1 MRSGIARRI
10 APLTAMTVAGS
21 ALVMAGLTI
30 AGPTRAHA
38 DSSYTASGQA
48 DGFFLVI
55 KNAAI
60 PLVSAVEG
68 GGPTAQA
75 TLDSLDQSNAFAAFP
90 YPGDEETGVP
100 GLAGSIL
107 GLPVPGYPA
116 YVSTA
121 YGQPAVTKDLTG
133 INLQASSSHTES
145 RATATAGG
153 AGVTKAESKVTS
165 ALAGDGSVSTTASAD
180 VKGFDFG
187 GVLTVSAMHSTATA
201 SRDATGKLTTDS
213 HLSFGQ
219 ISVPGLAL
227 AVPSTLNLCPISQL
241 PIAGIPP
248 IPCPSSV
255 TSIALPPGIAGTTL
269 TAPDIGFEDGT
280 FTLSLPQLGN
290 QKLALP
296 ADTALSAFKA
306 AGIDVTYQKPQV
318 LKNGVIAGALIIHQS
333 LPGSP
338 VPVPNN
344 PVLGTPGPTDITY
357 TFGQSSATVDLT
369 AFDTGIG
376 GGGSGGIPTTGVPTT
391 GTPGG
396 TTTPVDTGSLP
407 GDGGTGAVGG
417 SLPGDLGTGTATPGG
432 DVPPAVAGQPVGGT
446 QLTASREARTL
457 DSSNIYLVLVGAA
470 LLALGGTQL
479 IRIVGV
485 RKLWAS

>member
-1 MRSGIARRI
+1 MRPVALRRV
-10 APLTAMTVAGS
+10 APVALLGLAGAALITAGLAVAGP
-21 ALVMAGLTI
+21 A
-30 AGPTRAHA
+30 RAHA

-48 DGFFLVI
+48 DGFFLTI
-55 KNAAI
+55 KNSAI

-100 GLAGSIL
+100 GLLGSIL

-121 YGQPAVTKDLTG
+121 YGQPAANKDLTG
-133 INLQASSSHTES
+133 INLQASSSHIES

-153 AGVTKAESKVTS
+153 SGVTKAASSVTS
-165 ALAGDGSVSTTASAD
+165 ALASDGSVSTTAAAD
-180 VKGFDFG
+180 VKAFDLG
-187 GVLTVSAMHSTATA
+187 GVLTISGMHSTATA
-201 SRDATGKLTTDS
+201 TRDATGKLTTDS

-227 AVPSTLNLCPISQL
+227 ALPSSLNLCPINQL
-241 PIAGIPP
+241 PVAGIPP
-248 IPCPSSV
+248 IPCPSAV
-255 TSIALPPGIAGTTL
+255 TDVALPPGLAGTTL

-290 QKLALP
+290 QKVALP
-296 ADTALSAFKA
+296 ADTVLAAFKS
-306 AGIDVTYQKPQV
+306 AGVDITYQKPQT
-318 LKNGVIAGALIIHQS
+318 LKNGVIAAALVIHQS

-369 AFDTGIG
+369 AFDSGVDG
-376 GGGSGGIPTTGVPTT
+376 GGASIPTGGLPTS
-391 GTPGG
+391 GAGGG
-396 TTTPVDTGSLP
+396 TTTPTGTAVTP
-407 GDGGTGAVGG
+407 GGGTDLGAG
-417 SLPGDLGTGTATPGG
+417 SLPGDLGTGTVTPGG
-432 DVPPAVAGQPVGGT
+432 DVPPAVAGQPAAGGT
-446 QLTASREARTL
+446 ALTASRAPRTL